1 MTATPGRRGMEGRP
15 ARRAGRRGRPRQS
28 WGLAM
33 PTPPSP
39 AGQRGRRPCPEAP
52 LCGWETGVGS
62 HRLPSGSPAAS
73 GAPFH
78 LRPEERTPTT
88 RPWGQHEPS
97 GGFGTRPPAPARPG
111 GPPDRA
117 ARQACA
123 CPSLCCWLAPRLPDR
138 AADAATTAR
147 RPRMAAAH
155 RTRHVTDV
163 TRSASRHLA
172 DKASHSLS
180 PPGCP
185 RLSRPAQGQGGFCV
199 GTRDTPLCAHTR
211 VHTHTHTHGSAARAA
226 GSHNHTVSRP
236 PSATRRH

>member
-1 MTATPGRRGMEGRP
+1 
-15 ARRAGRRGRPRQS
+15 
-28 WGLAM
+28 M

-97 GGFGTRPPAPARPG
+97 GGFGTRPPAPATPG
-111 GPPDRA
+111 GTARPRRTPSVRLSESLLLAGAPP
-117 ARQACA
+117 AR
-123 CPSLCCWLAPRLPDR
+123 PCCRCSHDS
-138 AADAATTAR
+138 TR

>member
-1 MTATPGRRGMEGRP
+1 MLEEQHVDLQTGRCSRSGRAATAELGTGHAHAALSRGPEGTPPLPRGPAVRLGDRRGVAPPPVGVPRSFWCPLSLAPRGEDPNHKALGA
-15 ARRAGRRGRPRQS
+15 ARTVRWLRDAAASPCHAGGTARPRRTPS
-28 WGLAM
+28 VHLSESLLLA
-33 PTPPSP
+33 
-39 AGQRGRRPCPEAP
+39 
-52 LCGWETGVGS
+52 
-62 HRLPSGSPAAS
+62 
-73 GAPFH
+73 GAP
-78 LRPEERTPTT
+78 
-88 RPWGQHEPS
+88 
-97 GGFGTRPPAPARPG
+97 PARP
-111 GPPDRA
+111 
-117 ARQACA
+117 
-123 CPSLCCWLAPRLPDR
+123 CCRRSHDS
-138 AADAATTAR
+138 TR